1 MCIRNFSKMDN
12 TQSKLLAT
20 SKKKIMK
27 KIMILLIG
35 ILIISC
41 NQTKKENSKPTENSP
56 ELTKQTESFD
66 WILGKWKRLNEEEGK
81 ETFENWEKISE
92 TEYSGIG
99 FTMQNGDTIKQEN
112 IRLIKSNDRWNIIVK
127 VPEETE
133 SITFTGI
140 SHSENEFTCENNE
153 IDFPNKIKY
162 WKNGDKINASVS
174 NAEMEIPFEFE
185 KLD

>member
-1 MCIRNFSKMDN
+1 
-12 TQSKLLAT
+12 
-20 SKKKIMK
+20 MK

-35 ILIISC
+35 ILIFSC
-41 NQTKKENSKPTENSP
+41 NQTKKENIKPTENLT

-66 WILGKWKRLNEEEGK
+66 WLLGKWKRMNEKEGK
-81 ETFENWEKISE
+81 ETFENWEKISA
-92 TEYSGIG
+92 TEYSAIG

-127 VPEETE
+127 VPEETL
-133 SITFTGI
+133 SITFNGI
-140 SHSENEFTCENNE
+140 SHSENEFTCENIE

-185 KLD
+185 KLN

>member
-1 MCIRNFSKMDN
+1 
-12 TQSKLLAT
+12 
-20 SKKKIMK
+20 MK

-41 NQTKKENSKPTENSP
+41 SQTKKENSKPTENSP

-133 SITFTGI
+133 SIIFTGI

-162 WKNGDKINASVS
+162 WKNGNKINASVS
-174 NAEMEIPFEFE
+174 NTEMEIPFEFE